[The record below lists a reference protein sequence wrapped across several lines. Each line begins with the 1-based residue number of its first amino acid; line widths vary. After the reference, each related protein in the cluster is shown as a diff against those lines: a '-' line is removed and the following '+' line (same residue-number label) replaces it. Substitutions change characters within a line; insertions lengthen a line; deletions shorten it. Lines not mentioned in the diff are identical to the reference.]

1 MEKKYMRISIYIQ
14 SNQFV
19 RDDFSVMYDVFLIIT
34 ILKYHSL
41 IAAIR
46 NYFRITTLVAY
57 I

>member
-14 SNQFV
+14 SNQFI
-19 RDDFSVMYDVFLIIT
+19 RDDFSVIYDVFLIIT